1 MIIMM
6 IKNDDVTPDEQVV
19 CCMGA
24 SATPVCVCVCVCV
37 CVNVFLVKPEK
48 VLAYK

>member
-1 MIIMM
+1 MM

-24 SATPVCVCVCVCV
+24 SATPVCVCV
-37 CVNVFLVKPEK
+37 NVFLVKPEK

>member
-1 MIIMM
+1 MM

-24 SATPVCVCVCVCV
+24 SATPVCVCVCECV
-37 CVNVFLVKPEK
+37 FGKTRKSASL
-48 VLAYK
+48 